1 MANFANI
8 ANRLEGIVNSEL
20 AAARS
25 QQGIWEW
32 YNALSRIM
40 SANRFSGTPR
50 VYGPATAPDAGT
62 ATDVETNAVRVF
74 GLLVDNSNSAED
86 VWVTG
91 YNIASGS
98 VTVGTSLT
106 SIVLWVPRATIVPV
120 LWADGFA
127 LDTALSYHSQ
137 TGTQAALEGTT
148 GVTGT
153 NPSVVFVY
161 TE

>member
-8 ANRLEGIVNSEL
+8 ANRLEGIVNNEISSS
-20 AAARS
+20 RTH
-25 QQGIWEW
+25 QGIWEW
-32 YNALSRIM
+32 YNALSRVM

-50 VYGPATAPDAGT
+50 VVGPVTTPDAGT
-62 ATDVETNAVRVF
+62 STDLETSAIRLF
-74 GLLVDNSNSAED
+74 GALIDNSNSGED
-86 VWVTG
+86 VWLVG
-91 YNIASGS
+91 YDIASAS

-106 SIVLWVPRATIVPV
+106 KFVVWVPRATIVPV
-120 LWADGFA
+120 LYPDGYAFG
-127 LDTALSYHSQ
+127 TAFSYHAL

-153 NPSVVFVY
+153 NPDVVWVY